1 MMRVV
6 RARLLSRSRLLAG
19 AGWLL
24 TVPTAVFALGRLT
37 GLTDRWATTFAIAVF
52 TPLVLAP
59 AWGGLLAAVLARRR
73 LLAVVAGWVV
83 LLQLTWA
90 WPQLKWW
97 AGPQPTTDAAP
108 VEIVASNV
116 YLGNRYYDRAAE
128 ALLARE
134 PDVLVLT
141 EFSARAQDE
150 FAVRTRASLPHRA
163 EDPQQGAFGSAIY
176 SRYPITAVRH
186 LELDR
191 FRTLDVDLALPGGT
205 VRLVAVH
212 TLQPLSDVG
221 VLRRQF
227 AELERLVRAH
237 DGPLILAGDF
247 NAGVHHGPFRDLL
260 DAGLRDAHLERGLG
274 RVRTWPLGRRL
285 PPITQIDH
293 VLVSKGFAVEG
304 ADTVVVPGS
313 DHRAV
318 TAEVAFGK

>member
-6 RARLLSRSRLLAG
+6 RARLLSGSRLLAG

-24 TVPTAVFALGRLT
+24 TVPTFVFALGRLT
-37 GLTDRWATTFAIAVF
+37 GLTDRWATTFAVAVF

-59 AWGGLLAAVLARRR
+59 AWGGLLAAAITRRR
-73 LLAVVAGWVV
+73 LLAVAAGWVV

-97 AGPQPTTDAAP
+97 AASQPQTDAAP
-108 VEIVASNV
+108 IEIVASNV
-116 YLGNRYYDRAAE
+116 YLGNRDQDRVAD

-134 PDVLVLT
+134 PDLLVLT
-141 EFSARAQDE
+141 EFTGRTQEAFADRAT
-150 FAVRTRASLPHRA
+150 AALPHRA
-163 EDPQQGAFGSAIY
+163 EDPQSGAFGSAIY
-176 SRYPITAVRH
+176 SRFPITAVRR
-186 LELDR
+186 LQLDR

-212 TLQPLSDVG
+212 TLQPLRDVN

-227 AELERLVRAH
+227 AQLDQLVRTH

-260 DAGLRDAHLERGLG
+260 DAGLRSAHLERGLG
-274 RVRTWPLGRRL
+274 RIRTWPLGRRF

-293 VLVSKGFAVEG
+293 VLVSEGFAVRG

-318 TAEVAFGK
+318 TAEVALVE